1 MTNAKLHKKVL
12 VAPLD
17 WGLGHAT
24 RCIPVIEGLLQ
35 KGVDVTIATSGSPE
49 KLLKAEFPNLPFLH
63 LPGYGI
69 YYGKNGVM
77 WQLLRQIPGIRR
89 HIWTEHAWLLQ
100 AIRQHGFS
108 GVISDNR
115 YGLCSSRI
123 PSVLISHQL
132 NLQMPAW
139 SLMARP
145 LVQKVLY
152 QHISPFGECW
162 VPDLDVATDSLAG
175 RLSHP
180 KKLPSLP
187 VHHIGWLSR
196 FKQPEIMPPR
206 EKVLLICL
214 SGPEPQRS
222 MLEAKI
228 MQQIQDIHQPV
239 WLVRGLPGEPV
250 LPPVPA
256 HVTVYNHLNTK
267 ELQDLMVR
275 CNLMICR
282 SGYSSLMDAFTLQTP
297 IACIPTPGQTEQEYL
312 AQRLE
317 EQGMASMQ
325 QQENLNLKALV
336 EAGTKQGTK
345 KQRDVPVSRLSENLD
360 RWLATL

>member
-1 MTNAKLHKKVL
+1 MTNDKLHIKIL

-24 RCIPVIEGLLQ
+24 RCIPVIDGLLQ
-35 KGVDVTIATSGSPE
+35 KGAEVYIATAGAPE
-49 KLLKAEFPNLPFLH
+49 KLLRTEYPKLKFLH

-69 YYGKNGVM
+69 YYGKNGMM
-77 WQLLRQIPGIRR
+77 WQILRQIPGIRR
-89 HIWTEHAWLLQ
+89 HIWTEHAWLQ
-100 AIRQHGFS
+100 QTIRQHGFH

-132 NLQMPAW
+132 NLQLPSW
-139 SLMARP
+139 SRIARP

-152 QHISPFGECW
+152 QQIAPFGECW
-162 VPDLDVATDSLAG
+162 VPDQASEANSLAG

-180 KKLPSLP
+180 KKLPEVP

-196 FKQPEIMPPR
+196 FKQPEKPLPR
-206 EKVLLICL
+206 ENPILICL

-222 MLEAKI
+222 LLEAQI
-228 MQQIQDIHQPV
+228 MMQINEIDQPV

-256 HVTVYNHLNTK
+256 HVTVYNHLPSAQLQ
-267 ELQDLMVR
+267 ELMLR
-275 CNLMICR
+275 CSLLVCR
-282 SGYSSLMDAFTLQTP
+282 SGYSSLMDAFSLQTP
-297 IACIPTPGQTEQEYL
+297 IACVPTPGQTEQEYL

-317 EQGMASMQ
+317 QKGWATMQ
-325 QQENLNLKALV
+325 NQDTLNLKTLV
-336 EAGTKQGTK
+336 ENGKKQGQN
-345 KQRDVPVSRLSENLD
+345 KQREVPVSKLSENLD
-360 RWLATL
+360 RWLKSF